1 LREHRLAAKWG
12 DDVLALYDTLYHAY
26 SALPVLQK
34 TVDLHQRILCT
45 PTAPNAETPYHS
57 LDPLNTPKNLSL
69 EDGAMI
75 IHDSAVTINYSSM
88 VVDDF
93 PLAVDDS
100 TLTVNS
106 AMNVGDSPMTIEDP
120 LPFTPDSKRQ
130 RKLLLRRI
138 NEKRRRQDAMQE
150 ERRTEPDGDF
160 KFLCPL
166 CPEVCYFGRSG
177 LLGHL

>member
-26 SALPVLQK
+26 SALPALQK
-34 TVDLHQRILCT
+34 TANLHQRILCT
-45 PTAPNAETPYHS
+45 PIAPNAETPYHA
-57 LDPLNTPKNLSL
+57 LNLNAHKNPSL
-69 EDGAMI
+69 EDGAMV
-75 IHDSAVTINYSSM
+75 IHDSAVILNDSSM
-88 VVDDF
+88 VFDDF

-100 TLTVNS
+100 TLIVDS
-106 AMNVGDSPMTIEDP
+106 ATTVGDSAMTIDP
-120 LPFTPDSKRQ
+120 VLFTPDSKRQ

-138 NEKRRRQDAMQE
+138 NVKKRRQDAMQGA
-150 ERRTEPDGDF
+150 RRTEPDGDF

-166 CPEVCYFGRSG
+166 CPEVCYFDRSG